1 MVGAFQSSDFKCEY
15 MGERYEAYRGFD
27 LSWLDP
33 SPIVDR
39 SSINIGSEVPE
50 LAAELGMGMVVVSA
64 ATILEA
70 RVKSKRYIDRLMD

>member
-1 MVGAFQSSDFKCEY
+1 
-15 MGERYEAYRGFD
+15 MGERYEAYRGFE

-50 LAAELGMGMVVVSA
+50 LAAKLGAEM
-64 ATILEA
+64 ATICSVTPETGL
-70 RVKSKRYIDRLMD
+70 